1 MEEHDKIELRSEEI
15 KEILGTPPSWI
26 VRWGITVIV
35 SILFMFGIL
44 SYVVKYPDVIEAAVL
59 ITTSSPPTPVVA
71 RADGNLSKLLVKEK
85 ESVEANQILAVMQN
99 TADYQAVSATDKLIS
114 NIQTS
119 NFDNLLSVKPDR
131 TLQMGD
137 IQTEYSNFI
146 QALETYTFSATN
158 QFSQVNVSQTKEQIG
173 RLKEEMKINSS
184 KKDNAIQR
192 KRVAEVVF
200 EKSQKLYNGGS
211 ISLRELESAKEAIL
225 QLDSEI
231 KNFDSQTVG
240 KRVEIGQLE
249 SRITEIQ
256 QGSTLNNTDKLLR
269 LKESVNNLRASI
281 DKWKQT
287 FLLTAPVSGQVTFFS
302 RVSTEQQFVKAGE
315 EVLMIVPAETSSAI
329 IGKALIAQQQGIG
342 KIKEGQKVII
352 KLNNFPF
359 EEFGSIEGSVKG
371 ISLVA
376 NEKGY
381 MAEIT
386 IPGEKLITNR
396 QKEIPSAQ
404 QLQGK
409 ASIITE
415 DKRFIERISDRI
427 FGTFKKY

>member
-1 MEEHDKIELRSEEI
+1 MEEHDKIELRSEEV
-15 KEILGTPPSWI
+15 KEILGTPPAWI

-35 SILFMFGIL
+35 GVLCMFGVL
-44 SYVVKYPDVIEAAVL
+44 SYVVKYPDVIDAAVL

-85 ESVEANQILAVMQN
+85 ENVEANQILAIMQN
-99 TADYQAVSATDKLIS
+99 TADYQAVNATDKMIL
-114 NIQTS
+114 NIQAS

-158 QFSQVNVSQTKEQIG
+158 QFSQVNVAQTKEQIG
-173 RLKEEMKINSS
+173 RLKEEMKLNSS

-192 KRVAEVVF
+192 RKVAESVF
-200 EKSQKLYNGGS
+200 DKSQKLYNGGN
-211 ISLRELESAKEAIL
+211 ISLRELEAAKESIL
-225 QLDSEI
+225 QLETEI

-240 KRVEIGQLE
+240 KRIEIGQLE
-249 SRITEIQ
+249 SRITEIK

-287 FLLTAPVSGQVTFFS
+287 FLLTAPVGGQVTFFS
-302 RVSTEQQFVKAGE
+302 RISNEQQFVKAGE
-315 EVLMIVPAETSSAI
+315 EVLMIVPAETSSKI
-329 IGKALIAQQQGIG
+329 IGKALIAQQSGIG
-342 KIKEGQKVII
+342 KIKEGQKVTIR
-352 KLNNFPF
+352 LNNFPY

-371 ISLVA
+371 VSLVP

-381 MAEIT
+381 MAEIN

-404 QLQGK
+404 QLEGK

-415 DKRFIERISDRI
+415 DKRFIQRISDRI